1 MSKRRVVVTGLGT
14 INPLANNV
22 QDSWEKLINGVSGI
36 DYITSFDTEDLP
48 VKFAGEV
55 KDFDANEYMGKQY
68 ARKLDRS
75 AHLSIYATEQ
85 ALKDANFNTEERLGS
100 NVGIVFGTG
109 IGGIGATENAVRTY
123 DERGASRINPLAIT
137 QIMPNSSTGQVA
149 IKFGIEGPSLTITT
163 ACAASANAVGEAKNM
178 IEVGEAKN
186 MIENGIVDIVVAGGT
201 ESGTTPM
208 TIGAFAQI
216 RALSTKNDTPAEA
229 CSPFDKNRDG
239 FVMAEGSTV
248 LILESEESAKSRDA
262 KIYGYVV
269 GYGSTTD
276 AHHITAPAEGGEGAV
291 RAMDKALKDASLSV
305 DDVDYINAHGTS
317 TPAND
322 KNETSAIKTLFGTK
336 AYEVDISSTKS
347 MTGHLLG
354 GAGAFESMVCI
365 LSLQNGVIPPTI
377 NLNNKDQECDL
388 NYTPNNAV
396 NKDMNIAMSNSFGF
410 GGHNGVLVFSK
421 T

>member
-1 MSKRRVVVTGLGT
+1 MSKRRVVITGLGT
-14 INPLANNV
+14 INPLGNNV
-22 QDSWEKLINGVSGI
+22 SDSWEKLVNGISGI
-36 DYITSFDTEDLP
+36 DSITSFDTGDLP
-48 VKFAGEV
+48 VTFAGEV
-55 KDFDANEYMGKQY
+55 KNFDANEYMGKQH

-75 AHLSIYATEQ
+75 GHLSIYAAEQ
-85 ALKDANFNTEERLGS
+85 ALLDAGFNPEERMGS
-100 NVGIVFGTG
+100 NCGIVFGTG
-109 IGGIGATENAVRTY
+109 IGGIGATEDAVRVY
-123 DERGASRINPLAIT
+123 DERGPSRINPLAIT
-137 QIMPNSSTGQVA
+137 QLMPNSSTGQVA

-178 IEVGEAKN
+178 IE
-186 MIENGIVDIVVAGGT
+186 NGIVDIVVTGGT

-305 DDVDYINAHGTS
+305 D
-317 TPAND
+317 
-322 KNETSAIKTLFGTK
+322 
-336 AYEVDISSTKS
+336 EVDISSTKS

-377 NLNNKDQECDL
+377 NLNDKDEECDL
-388 NYTPNNAV
+388 NYTPNNSV

>member
-1 MSKRRVVVTGLGT
+1 MTKQRVVVTGLGT
-14 INPLANNV
+14 INPLGNNV
-22 QDSWEKLINGVSGI
+22 IDTWNNLTSGVSGI
-36 DYITSFDTEDLP
+36 DHITLFDASDLP
-48 VKFAGEV
+48 VTFAGEV
-55 KDFDANEYMGKQY
+55 KNFDANEYMGKQN

-75 AHLSIYATEQ
+75 GHLSIFAAEEAIQ
-85 ALKDANFNTEERLGS
+85 DAGFDLSKPLGEDF
-100 NVGIVFGTG
+100 GIVFGTG
-109 IGGIGATENAVRTY
+109 IGGIGATEDAVRVY
-123 DERGASRINPLAIT
+123 DERGSTRISPLAIT
-137 QIMPNSSTGQVA
+137 QLMPNSSTGQVA
-149 IKFGIEGPSLTITT
+149 IKYGIQGPSLTITT
-163 ACAASANAVGEAKNM
+163 ACAASANAIGEAKRM
-178 IEVGEAKN
+178 IEQN
-186 MIENGIVDIVVAGGT
+186 IVDKVLVGGT
-201 ESGTTPM
+201 ESGTTSM

-216 RALSTKNDTPAEA
+216 KALSKQNDEPQKA
-229 CSPFDKNRDG
+229 CKPFDKNRDG

-377 NLNNKDQECDL
+377 NLNNKDEECDL

>member
-1 MSKRRVVVTGLGT
+1 MSKRRVVVSGLGT
-14 INPLANNV
+14 INPLGNNV
-22 QDSWEKLINGVSGI
+22 ADSWEKLINGVSGI
-36 DYITSFDTEDLP
+36 DFITSFDTEDLP

-55 KDFDANEYMGKQY
+55 KDFDASEYMGKQH

-85 ALKDANFNTEERLGS
+85 ALKDAGLNTEERLGS

-137 QIMPNSSTGQVA
+137 QLMPNSSTGQVA

-163 ACAASANAVGEAKNM
+163 ACAASANAVGEAKNL
-178 IEVGEAKN
+178 
-186 MIENGIVDIVVAGGT
+186 IENGIVDMVITGGT

-208 TIGAFAQI
+208 TIAAFAQI
-216 RALSTKNDTPAEA
+216 RALSTKNETPTEA

-248 LILESEESAKSRDA
+248 LVLESEESAKKRGVD
-262 KIYGYVV
+262 IYGYVD
-269 GYGSTTD
+269 GYGSTSD
-276 AHHITAPAEGGEGAV
+276 AHHITAPAEGGAGAV
-291 RAMDKALKDASLSV
+291 RAMEKALNDAKLEKNN
-305 DDVDYINAHGTS
+305 VDYINAHGTS

-322 KNETSAIKTLFGTK
+322 KNETTAIKTLFKEDATSLN
-336 AYEVDISSTKS
+336 ISSTKS

-354 GAGAFESMVCI
+354 GAGAFESLVCL
-365 LSLQNGVIPPTI
+365 LSLKNNKIPPTI
-377 NLNNKDQECDL
+377 NLNNPDSDCDL
-388 NYTPNNAV
+388 NYTPNV
-396 NKDMNIAMSNSFGF
+396 LLEKELHTAMSNSFGF
-410 GGHNGVLVFSK
+410 GGHNAVLVFSK
-421 T
+421 